1 MAGKSDGQSILE
13 NAYQLHTPD
22 DNRTYYD
29 AFAETYDTDF
39 VQAMGYSYP
48 ATVAAIYRREAVAED
63 VPVAD
68 IGCGT
73 GIVAEALQLPAHCID
88 GIDISP
94 EMLRLAEEKS
104 LYRRLIAADLTQS
117 LDVLGHDYG
126 GVVSAGTFT
135 HGHLGPESLRGL
147 LAIARSGAVFVIG
160 INEAH
165 FGTHGFGEVLNE
177 MVRAGLIRGLK
188 SDRRPI
194 YDKQGHDHSGDHAL
208 IVQFRKA

>member
-1 MAGKSDGQSILE
+1 MAKAADGQSILE

-29 AFAETYDTDF
+29 AFAETYDKDF
-39 VQAMGYSYP
+39 VEAMGYSYP
-48 ATVAAIYRREAVAED
+48 ATVAAVYLREAGADD

-73 GIVAEALQLPAHCID
+73 GIVAETLRLPAQSID

-94 EMLRLAEEKS
+94 EMLRLAAVKG
-104 LYRRLIAADLTQS
+104 LYRSLIAADLTQS
-117 LDVLGHDYG
+117 LESLGHGYG

-135 HGHLGPESLRGL
+135 HGHLGPEPLRNL
-147 LAIARSGAVFVIG
+147 LNIARSGALFVIG

-165 FGTHGFGEVLNE
+165 FGKLGFRDVLDQLE
-177 MVRAGLIRGLK
+177 RDGLIHGLK
-188 SDRRPI
+188 AERRPI
-194 YDKQGHDHSGDHAL
+194 YDKQGHDHSNDHAF
-208 IVQFRKA
+208 IVQFRRG

>member
-1 MAGKSDGQSILE
+1 MAKKSDGQSILE

-22 DNRTYYD
+22 DNRVYYD

-39 VQAMGYSYP
+39 VEAMGYSYP
-48 ATVAAIYRREAVAED
+48 TTVAAIYLREAGRD
-63 VPVAD
+63 DIPVAD

-73 GIVAEALQLPAHCID
+73 GIVAEALGLPAQSID

-94 EMLRLAEEKS
+94 EMLRLAEEKG

-117 LDVLGHDYG
+117 LDLLGRDYG

-135 HGHLGPESLRGL
+135 HGHLGPEPMCNL
-147 LAIARSGAVFVIG
+147 LTIVRSGALFVIG

-165 FGTHGFGEVLNE
+165 FGTHGFGDVLNG
-177 MVRAGLIRGLK
+177 MMRDGFIRGLK
-188 SDRRPI
+188 TDRRPI

-208 IVQFRKA
+208 IVQFRKV